1 MTMVAS
7 RSHPKQGKRAGK
19 GAAGRDER
27 QARRHSDHLVQQIE
41 EMIFSGRL
49 KPGEK
54 LDEVAL
60 AAEFGVS
67 RTPVREAIQRLTASG
82 LIETQSRKGTSVTL
96 LPMSKLVGMFEV
108 MAELDILCARLA
120 AQRATQQERRTLQDI
135 YKRSLE
141 ATGDPVAYA
150 RLNRDFH
157 TSIYAATHN
166 AYLETLAARTWK
178 QLQPYRNFRLDRP
191 ERVQES
197 AAQHKAVLD
206 AILAYDAELAA
217 KTMRTHVRLGTVLAD
232 FVLNLPVN
240 VGT

>member
-1 MTMVAS
+1 MVS
-7 RSHPKQGKRAGK
+7 RSQPKPAKRSAK
-19 GAAGRDER
+19 GAGGNDDR
-27 QARRHSDHLVQQIE
+27 QTRRHSDHLAQQIE

-96 LPMSKLVGMFEV
+96 LPMPKLVGMFEV

-120 AQRATQQERRTLQDI
+120 AQRATQQERRALEDI

-141 ATGDPVAYA
+141 ATGDAAAYA

-157 TSIYAATHN
+157 SSIYAATHN
-166 AYLETLAARTWK
+166 AYLGTLATRTWK

-217 KTMRTHVRLGTVLAD
+217 KNMRSHVRLGTVLAD
-232 FVLNLPVN
+232 FVLNLPTN
-240 VGT
+240 VGA